1 VPAPAVELDGGEG
14 EPRRVGLPVVPVLG
28 GIAGLFLLALVIG
41 IFYWLKGGGG
51 PKPTPPPVPPAG
63 NGVIQAQTTPGGASL
78 KVYDVARGVDYQTL
92 TGLAP
97 GTYEV
102 IAELGGHEPAFQRVT
117 LKEGDPP
124 AVVNLT
130 LLPSKT
136 ATVEADIL
144 SRPAGA
150 TAFLDGKRIGLTPLR
165 GLKLRVGN
173 RRLRLTTEGYEPF
186 AEFLTVEEGKPARLD
201 ARLVPIG
208 SSPPPATPTP
218 PVETPPAALSP
229 SAPPATPTPTPR
241 PKPTPAPTTTMPAAT
256 PTPAPPP
263 VTAPPTPPPVDPA
276 RVYQEGEVDTAPRKL
291 SGDNYSPRLRSG
303 ETLSVTLSW
312 TVTENGEV
320 VDIEV
325 TESGGKALDE
335 GMQQAVRKW
344 KYSPGVKQGVKVKVK
359 MVPRKYTFKAG

>member
-1 VPAPAVELDGGEG
+1 
-14 EPRRVGLPVVPVLG
+14 
-28 GIAGLFLLALVIG
+28 
-41 IFYWLKGGGG
+41 
-51 PKPTPPPVPPAG
+51 
-63 NGVIQAQTTPGGASL
+63 
-78 KVYDVARGVDYQTL
+78 
-92 TGLAP
+92 
-97 GTYEV
+97 
-102 IAELGGHEPAFQRVT
+102 
-117 LKEGDPP
+117 
-124 AVVNLT
+124 
-130 LLPSKT
+130 
-136 ATVEADIL
+136 
-144 SRPAGA
+144 
-150 TAFLDGKRIGLTPLR
+150 
-165 GLKLRVGN
+165 
-173 RRLRLTTEGYEPF
+173 
-186 AEFLTVEEGKPARLD
+186 
-201 ARLVPIG
+201 
-208 SSPPPATPTP
+208 
-218 PVETPPAALSP
+218 
-229 SAPPATPTPTPR
+229 
-241 PKPTPAPTTTMPAAT
+241 MPAAT